1 MSELYH
7 YGMPGQKWGVQN
19 GPPYPLSAQAKT
31 VAERAAFFNDKEQ
44 RTRRLRNIG
53 ASATAAGIGAGV
65 AHVAVGLLK
74 NGLNKTDISYT
85 IGMLSFLLGSST
97 ALAGTMATGINT
109 LKEEVVELKLA
120 NSARWI
126 RRNIPEWKDISMKE
140 IMNASREGKMDE
152 KLIPMIKDGDIRSAK
167 ANMQSLLEDSQR
179 IRQRSRN
186 YNLNNYVGDPE
197 KREKRRGP
205 NFSILI

>member
-7 YGMPGQKWGVQN
+7 YGIPGQKWGVQN

-31 VAERAAFFNDKEQ
+31 VAERAAYFNDKEQ

-53 ASATAAGIGAGV
+53 ISATVAGVGAGV
-65 AHVAVGLLK
+65 AYTAIGLMKAGLLK
-74 NGLNKTDISYT
+74 SDLGATVGI
-85 IGMLSFLLGSST
+85 LSTLLGAGT
-97 ALAGTMATGINT
+97 MGAGTMATAVNT
-109 LKEEVVELKLA
+109 LKEEVSELKLA

-167 ANMQSLLEDSQR
+167 ANMQALLEDSQK

-186 YNLNNYVGDPE
+186 YNINNYIGDPE